1 MDLTFLGAS
10 GEVTGSCYLLR
21 TDRSRVLID
30 CGMFQGSATADL
42 KNRRPL
48 AIDPATIDAAILTHA
63 HIDHSGRLPLLTK
76 SGFRGKVFCT
86 PPTVALTDLL
96 LKDAAH
102 LQSEEADRMNRR
114 RQRRG
119 GPRATPLFDEQDV
132 PPLIKRLTPVPYARD
147 VEVAPGVRVT
157 FHDAGHILGSAS
169 VSITVSERGRTCT
182 VAFSGD
188 LGERNTVILNDPQ
201 KLTHADVIVMES
213 TYGDRDHRDLDQ
225 TVAQFKQLIVNSAHS
240 RGKVLIPAF
249 AIGRTQTLIYY
260 LAQMHREGL
269 LGNAP
274 VYIDSPMAIAAT
286 RLYQSHADS
295 FDSPA
300 RELLRSGRN
309 PLTLPQLRLSTSA
322 EESRAI
328 NAVSG
333 SAIVIAG
340 SGMCTGGR
348 ILHHLRHNLWKP
360 ETTVIIAGFQAE
372 GSLGRRLVNREKIVK
387 IYGEPIMVRAKI
399 ETLGGFSAHAG
410 QSTLLD
416 WFAPL
421 APKTPR
427 IFLTHGEQA
436 PRQALAAALHS
447 RYNVKAELPM
457 LGESFEL

>member
-21 TDRSRVLID
+21 TDRARVLID

-48 AIDPATIDAAILTHA
+48 GVDPASLDAVVLSHA

-76 SGFRGKVFCT
+76 SGFRVKIFCT
-86 PPTVALTDLL
+86 PPTIALTELL

-119 GPRATPLFDEQDV
+119 GPTATPLFDEQDV
-132 PPLIKRLTPVPYARD
+132 PPLIKRLTGVPYAKD
-147 VEVAPGVRVT
+147 VEIAPGVRLT

-169 VSITVSERGRTCT
+169 LTLTVSERGRTQT
-182 VAFSGD
+182 VVFSGD
-188 LGERNTVILNDPQ
+188 LGERNTVLLNDPE
-201 KLTHADVIVMES
+201 KLPRADVVVLES
-213 TYGDRDHRDLDQ
+213 TYGDRDHRDLNE
-225 TVAQFKQLIVNSAHS
+225 TVAQFKQIIVNSAHS
-240 RGKVLIPAF
+240 RGKVLVPAF
-249 AIGRTQTLIYY
+249 ALGRTQTLIYY
-260 LAQMHREGL
+260 LAQMHREGS

-286 RLYQSHADS
+286 RLYHSHS
-295 FDSPA
+295 NLFDDAA
-300 RELLRSGRN
+300 RELLRTGNN

-328 NAVSG
+328 NALSG
-333 SAIVIAG
+333 NAIIIAG

-372 GSLGRRLVNREKIVK
+372 GSLGRRLVNREKVVK
-387 IYGEPIMVRAKI
+387 IYGEPILVRAKI

-410 QSTLLD
+410 QTTLVD
-416 WFAPL
+416 WFASL
-421 APKTPR
+421 AASKPR
-427 IFLTHGEQA
+427 VFLTHGEQA
-436 PRQALAAALHS
+436 PRQALAAALGA
-447 RYNVKAELPM
+447 RFGARPELPM
-457 LGESFEL
+457 LGDHFDL

>member
-21 TDRSRVLID
+21 TDRARVLID

-48 AIDPATIDAAILTHA
+48 GIDPATLDAVILTHA

-86 PPTVALTDLL
+86 PPTIPLTELL

-119 GPRATPLFDEQDV
+119 GPIATALFDEQDV
-132 PPLIKRLTPVPYARD
+132 PPLIKRLTPVTYEHET
-147 VEVAPGVRVT
+147 EVAPGVRVT

-169 VSITVSERGRTCT
+169 LTLTISERGRTVT
-182 VAFSGD
+182 VVFSGD
-188 LGERNTVILNDPQ
+188 LGERNTVLLNDPV
-201 KLTHADVIVMES
+201 KLPRADVLVMES
-213 TYGDRDHRDLDQ
+213 TYGDRDHRDLNE
-225 TVAQFKQLIVNSAHS
+225 TVAQFKQIVVNSLHAK
-240 RGKVLIPAF
+240 GKVLIPAF
-249 AIGRTQTLIYY
+249 AIGRTQTIIYY

-274 VYIDSPMAIAAT
+274 VYIDSPMAISAT
-286 RLYQSHADS
+286 RLYHSHANL
-295 FDSPA
+295 FDDA
-300 RELLRSGRN
+300 AKELLRTGNN
-309 PLTLPQLRLSTSA
+309 PLTLPQLRLSTSG

-410 QSTLLD
+410 QTTLVD

-421 APKTPR
+421 APSAPR
-427 IFLTHGEQA
+427 VFLTHGEQK
-436 PRQALAAALHS
+436 PRQAMAAALNA
-447 RYNVKAELPM
+447 RFGAQPQLPM
-457 LGESFEL
+457 LGECVEF